1 MKDIKLN
8 IDVKYHYSKIK
19 TIKIHF
25 YISFILFFILFL
37 RLNRIYIYT
46 DKITFLYY
54 ITSLILIVSFMLVVS
69 FLYYRFLQKIDN
81 DKVVWLVEK
90 YGKKLNRNI
99 TNILINDL
107 TQFAEIYHSEYKT
120 MTDEDKKCFISYFE
134 RNVKNQIISF
144 LKKKRGNYE
153 DN

>member
-1 MKDIKLN
+1 MGEIKLN
-8 IDVKYHYSKIK
+8 INVKYHYNKIK

-25 YISFILFFILFL
+25 YISFILSFILFL
-37 RLNRIYIYT
+37 RLNKIYIYT

-54 ITSLILIVSFMLVVS
+54 IISLILIVSFMLVIS
-69 FLYYRFLQKIDN
+69 FLYYRFLQKIDD

-90 YGKKLNRNI
+90 NSKKLKKDI
-99 TNILINDL
+99 SLIDDL
-107 TQFAEIYHSEYKT
+107 TQFAEIYHSEYKI
-120 MTDEDKKCFISYFE
+120 MTDEDKKCFIYYFE
-134 RNVKNQIISF
+134 KNVKKQIISF